1 MEDCK
6 LVIVIQT
13 KSAYGMDAEEM
24 PISELELALK
34 FIKNLK
40 EMGEFISAV
49 IVDRNAKGAA
59 KGKYIP
65 IA

>member
-13 KSAYGMDAEEM
+13 KSAFGMDSEEM
-24 PISELELALK
+24 PISELENALK
-34 FIKNLK
+34 HIKYLK
-40 EMGEFISAV
+40 EMGEFLSAI